1 MLWLG
6 GSAVIA
12 QTETPPIS
20 PLSPDACPPAEQWL
34 QYIARPGDRWAS
46 IAERFHV
53 DEGALRRANPT
64 PLGSLLIGQP
74 VRIPCIPAPP
84 TSTLLPTLATAPVPP
99 SPTLS
104 APQRP
109 VSCTAPSG
117 WVPYTVQRGDTLS
130 GLASLCR
137 TSVAAILQANGCRSG
152 SVIYAGETLRL
163 PCMPLRPTPTDL
175 SSSGG
180 SGEQPAIPSLITSPG
195 GGTLDVRVSLAG
207 RRLTVT
213 IADAGSF
220 ERLSLTLSSPA
231 GAQSLSTTATQ
242 RGGGRASFTIANPL
256 PGWYRVSVSG
266 SMGSEGEG
274 AYHLRPT
281 EAPAS
286 PTRSVAPAPSPQR
299 TLSAGG
305 EPAPAPSPATVP
317 PGGDASQQEDP
328 SQSAPAVTSSPESP
342 AVRPTPTATAL
353 VEETPAAPHTPTS
366 APQTPVL
373 PSTPTAATPAAT
385 EEAPPP
391 SVEP

>member
-1 MLWLG
+1 MR
-6 GSAVIA
+6 S
-12 QTETPPIS
+12 
-20 PLSPDACPPAEQWL
+20 
-34 QYIARPGDRWAS
+34 
-46 IAERFHV
+46 
-53 DEGALRRANPT
+53 ANPT

-84 TSTLLPTLATAPVPP
+84 TSTPLPTLTTAPVPP

-109 VSCTAPSG
+109 ASCTAPSG

-130 GLASLCR
+130 GLASFCR

-163 PCMPLRPTPTDL
+163 PCMPLRPTPTGL

-180 SGEQPAIPSLITSPG
+180 SGGQPAIPSLITSPG

-220 ERLSLTLSSPA
+220 ERLSLTLSSPT

-242 RGGGRASFTIANPL
+242 QGGGQASFTIANPL

-281 EAPAS
+281 ATPAS
-286 PTRSVAPAPSPQR
+286 PTRGVAPAPSPQG
-299 TLSAGG
+299 TLSAEG
-305 EPAPAPSPATVP
+305 EPAPAPSPATAP
-317 PGGDASQQEDP
+317 QGGDASQQGDP
-328 SQSAPAVTSSPESP
+328 SQSAPTVALSPEPP
-342 AVRPTPTATAL
+342 AVRPTPTAAAL
-353 VEETPAAPHTPTS
+353 VEETPAAPNTPTS

-373 PSTPTAATPAAT
+373 SSTPTAATPAAT
-385 EEAPPP
+385 EEALPP
-391 SVEP
+391 SAEP